1 MQSFFQE
8 TDKLVEEYTDS
19 LRTGEVSLSEQ
30 EIEML
35 LQFRMS
41 VMERLGTNGSMDT
54 RIQVSKLHT
63 ELCEFMQQPLDKDR
77 KTKKKSSTRGKKAGA
92 SNDG

>member
-1 MQSFFQE
+1 MQSFYQE

-30 EIEML
+30 EIEMI

-54 RIQVSKLHT
+54 RIAVSKLHT
-63 ELCEFMQQPLDKDR
+63 ELCEFKQQPLDKDR
-77 KTKKKSSTRGKKAGA
+77 KTKKKSTRGKKAGA